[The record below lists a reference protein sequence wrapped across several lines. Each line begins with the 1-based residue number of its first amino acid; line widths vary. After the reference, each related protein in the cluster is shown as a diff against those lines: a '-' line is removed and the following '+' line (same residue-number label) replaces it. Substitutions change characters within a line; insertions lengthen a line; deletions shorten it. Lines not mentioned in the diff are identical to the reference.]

1 MLTLFSGCN
10 VLTLQSKGMAEL
22 ARVMKPATYQDVL
35 DAPPHQVAEVLDGTL
50 YTHPRPAMRHAWVSS
65 VIGGKLNPSF
75 SFGDGGPGGWWILDE
90 PELHLGADIVVP
102 DVAGWRRKTMPDYP
116 DAAYCAI
123 PPDWVCEV
131 LSPSTRRIDQNEKR
145 TIYARDGVSH
155 LWFVDPD
162 AQILEAFEL
171 RKGQWVLLTTLS
183 DDAAVSLPPFAAISF
198 PLDALWP

>member
-1 MLTLFSGCN
+1 
-10 VLTLQSKGMAEL
+10 MAEP
-22 ARVMKPATYQDVL
+22 ARVIRPATYQDVL
-35 DAPPHQVAEVLDGTL
+35 DAPPHQVAEVLAGTL
-50 YTHPRPAMRHAWVSS
+50 YTHPRPAMRHAWASS

-102 DVAGWRRKTMPDYP
+102 DVAGWRRETMPDYP
-116 DAAYCAI
+116 DAAYCTI

-145 TIYARDGVSH
+145 TIYARERVSH

-162 AQILEAFEL
+162 AQTLEAFEL
-171 RKGQWVLLTTLS
+171 CKGQWVLLTTLS
-183 DDAAVSLPPFAAISF
+183 DDAAVSLPPFAAITF
-198 PLDALWP
+198 PLNALWP